1 MGAEEINLDKIADAA
16 VEIKMYKD
24 KLEEAVK
31 EINSII
37 GGIQKQ
43 YSTDTTKNILAKYSE
58 YKKGMTALIK
68 KLDEY
73 YKFLLETEDLYERV
87 EKRIAA
93 RAAEVVAVKFD
104 DAINDWL

>member
-1 MGAEEINLDKIADAA
+1 MGAEEINLDKVADAA
-16 VEIKMYKD
+16 VEIKLYKD
-24 KLEEAVK
+24 KLEDAVK

-43 YSTDTTKNILAKYSE
+43 YSTDTTKDILAKYSE

-68 KLDEY
+68 KLDGY
-73 YKFLLETEDLYERV
+73 YKFLLESKNLYERV

-93 RAAEVVAVKFD
+93 RAAEAVAVKID
-104 DAINDWL
+104 NSISDWL